1 MMCNSYE
8 VVFIFPWPP
17 FSKSLYESL
26 LYTRGLVDSE
36 TPTQLKE
43 YADSIL
49 IVLMFMFMLIAVV
62 YNNIASR
69 EQDP

>member
-1 MMCNSYE
+1 
-8 VVFIFPWPP
+8 
-17 FSKSLYESL
+17 
-26 LYTRGLVDSE
+26 VDSE

-43 YADSIL
+43 YTDSIL
-49 IVLMFMFMLIAVV
+49 IVLIMFMSITVV

>member
-1 MMCNSYE
+1 M
-8 VVFIFPWPP
+8 
-17 FSKSLYESL
+17 
-26 LYTRGLVDSE
+26 DSE

>member
-1 MMCNSYE
+1 M
-8 VVFIFPWPP
+8 
-17 FSKSLYESL
+17 
-26 LYTRGLVDSE
+26 DSE

-43 YADSIL
+43 DTDSIL
-49 IVLMFMFMLIAVV
+49 IVLMLMFMSIAVV